1 MTATAQI
8 RDPLVGSRI
17 DGRYLIQGVL
27 GRGGMGVVYDGIHE
41 QLGRAV
47 AIKVLSSGIA
57 TEPSAIER
65 FLREARTASSLTH
78 GNIVDVTDLGEL
90 PDGRPY
96 LVMPKMQG
104 QDLLSLLHE
113 KGPQSPTRVVEL
125 LRGAAAALDLI
136 HAKGFVHRD
145 VKPENLMHVIR
156 EDGSEA
162 VLLLDFGIV
171 ALTSGTDQRLTA
183 QGIVFGTPVYLAP
196 ETMDSVEP
204 DARTDVYSLAVVAYE
219 MMTGR
224 APFEAGTAVR
234 IMQLKTTVDAPTMQA
249 TCGIAFAKAIE
260 DVVAGGLVRDPKMR
274 YASAGEFVRALE
286 AATRLPSTT
295 LESNSVQEQLD
306 AGAAA
311 RSSKLGALPTLSAP
325 TTARGAT
332 DLNQALSQRVSRRK
346 GLLIAASLG
355 PLLGAVVAWGLPF
368 SGLGM
373 TPSAGSSIETPVPS
387 HAASTLEPEPTILK
401 REVPIEG
408 IEADGQ
414 PEAQRLALPSEPTP
428 ERPTRNVDA
437 RAPVAREARRPS
449 KAADV
454 SAVTPAAP
462 EKTSPVA
469 TAAAGRDSAQLL
481 KAASQALMAGQLD
494 QADKLYAEATHKDS
508 RSAAAFRGLGLT
520 SERLGRREAAI
531 TAFKRA
537 LELTPAG
544 AQADSIRAR
553 LQKLSAN

>member
-57 TEPSAIER
+57 TEPTAIER

-104 QDLLSLLHE
+104 QDLLSLLHQ
-113 KGPQSPTRVVEL
+113 KGPQSPARIVEL

-145 VKPENLMHVIR
+145 VKPENLMHVVR

-171 ALTSGTDQRLTA
+171 ALTSGADQRLTA

-196 ETMDSVEP
+196 ETMDSAEP
-204 DARTDVYSLAVVAYE
+204 DARTDVYSLAVVAFE

-224 APFEAGTAVR
+224 APFEAGTSIR
-234 IMQLKTTVDAPTMQA
+234 IMRLKTTVDAPTMHA
-249 TCGIAFAKAIE
+249 TCGLSFSPALEA
-260 DVVAGGLVRDPKMR
+260 VVAKGLARDPQKR

-286 AATRLPSTT
+286 AATRNPASEPS
-295 LESNSVQEQLD
+295 S
-306 AGAAA
+306 AGALDV
-311 RSSKLGALPTLSAP
+311 RGKDLSSRLGVLPTLNTPSQ
-325 TTARGAT
+325 ARGAT
-332 DLNQALSQRVSRRK
+332 DIQQGDAARASRRK
-346 GLLIAASLG
+346 GLLLAACLG
-355 PLLGAVVAWGLPF
+355 PVIGAAFAWGGGLLGG
-368 SGLGM
+368 
-373 TPSAGSSIETPVPS
+373 ETPEAVS
-387 HAASTLEPEPTILK
+387 AAPEATPASSSVGTLEPEPTIIM
-401 REVPIEG
+401 REFAVENFDPTES
-408 IEADGQ
+408 APPPQQ
-414 PEAQRLALPSEPTP
+414 PPLPAPAEVATRKEP
-428 ERPTRNVDA
+428 
-437 RAPVAREARRPS
+437 RRPA
-449 KAADV
+449 KDTLV
-454 SAVTPAAP
+454 PAAP
-462 EKTSPVA
+462 T
-469 TAAAGRDSAQLL
+469 TAATPAQPSVSSAGDGASLV

-494 QADKLYAEATHKDS
+494 AADKLYADATRKDP
-508 RSAAAFRGLGLT
+508 RNAAAWRGLGLT
-520 SERLGRREAAI
+520 SERLGRRDTAI

-537 LELTPAG
+537 LELTPSG
-544 AQADSIRAR
+544 PQADSIRAR
-553 LQKLSAN
+553 LQKLAAN